1 MSWPSSVRHLLAT
14 CCELWLWLWGVL
26 GALGE
31 PETGDISSAPVSSLA
46 SIFAGWGPACS
57 ECPGMPER
65 NHISFLSSEHP
76 IFPQGPKMTQSP
88 MNRDISLGNW
98 FPFPASTPHSIA
110 YFPHVKL
117 NMLLS
122 ILIFSSSQE
131 PSWQGLVLRAL
142 STRES
147 RGSFMDSLSYS
158 SSWLFSSLACGPLNS
173 PSLPC
178 LQFWTSYLGFR
189 V

>member
-1 MSWPSSVRHLLAT
+1 
-14 CCELWLWLWGVL
+14 
-26 GALGE
+26 
-31 PETGDISSAPVSSLA
+31 
-46 SIFAGWGPACS
+46 
-57 ECPGMPER
+57 
-65 NHISFLSSEHP
+65 
-76 IFPQGPKMTQSP
+76 MTQSS

-131 PSWQGLVLRAL
+131 PSRQGLVLRAL

-147 RGSFMDSLSYS
+147 RDGFMDSVLLQQLTFLLSFL
-158 SSWLFSSLACGPLNS
+158 WPLEFSFPALHAVLDILIHPLLS
-173 PSLPC
+173 MLP
-178 LQFWTSYLGFR
+178 LK
-189 V
+189 